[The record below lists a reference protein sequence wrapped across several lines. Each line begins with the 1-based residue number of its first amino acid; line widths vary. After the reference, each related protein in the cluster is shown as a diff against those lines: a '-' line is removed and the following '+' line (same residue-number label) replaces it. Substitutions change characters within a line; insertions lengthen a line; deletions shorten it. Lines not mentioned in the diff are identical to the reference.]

1 MVMDGFVV
9 GVFTEEHIPEAAQIE
24 RLCFS
29 EPWSEE
35 ALEYMCKSPNTYAV
49 GVIDTENGRLAAYGG
64 VQYVLDE
71 ANIVNIATHPDY
83 RRRGCAT
90 AVMHALEN
98 FLKENGIE
106 YIYLEV
112 RKSNVSAQALY
123 EKEGFRACGVIKNY
137 YRFPAEDA
145 VEMFK
150 KLN

>member
-1 MVMDGFVV
+1 MKDFDVV
-9 GVFTEEHIPEAAQIE
+9 IFSEEHIREAAEIE

-29 EPWSEE
+29 EPWSEDS
-35 ALEYMCKSPNTYAV
+35 LTYMCTSPNTRAV
-49 GVIDTENGRLAAYGG
+49 AVIDKENGRLAAYGG
-64 VQYVLDE
+64 AQYVLDE

-90 AVMHALEN
+90 SVIRALES

-106 YIYLEV
+106 YVYLEV
-112 RKSNVSAQALY
+112 RKSNDSAQALY
-123 EKEGFRACGVIKNY
+123 QKEGYAPCGIIKNY

>member
-1 MVMDGFVV
+1 MRDFEIKI
-9 GVFTEEHIPEAAQIE
+9 FSAEHIREASEIE

-29 EPWSEE
+29 EPWSES
-35 ALEYMCKSPNTYAV
+35 ALTYMCTSPNTRAV
-49 GVIDTENGRLAAYGG
+49 AVIDRENGKLAAYGG
-64 VQYVLDE
+64 AQYILDE

-90 AVMHALEN
+90 AVMHALEE
-98 FLKENGIE
+98 FFKENGIE
-106 YIYLEV
+106 YVYLEV

-123 EKEGFRACGVIKNY
+123 TKEGYVPCGVIKNY